1 MRNIFD
7 LCFTILAGLG
17 LFFVGLKMLGSNLK
31 GLAGKQFKR
40 LIEQVSGQPLA
51 AALGGVAAGFITQS
65 GRTTS
70 YLVAG
75 FVQAGLIDVRRA
87 LPLVCWSNFGCTLIV
102 FAAVLPLR
110 DVILLLVGLTGLGL
124 AFNYPPRWQAVN
136 GALFG
141 VAILLYGLNLVS
153 ASAGGF
159 TQYAWFKAALS
170 TIEFS
175 YFLGFLV
182 GMVLTF
188 LAQSHMAIILITLA
202 MTKAG
207 FFDFE
212 QAVMIIY
219 GTHAGSSLI
228 TYALA
233 ANIRGTARQL
243 VMAQVFYN
251 LLGVMVFGGLFYVEF
266 FTDANGLQMLAAHFS
281 AQPDRQ
287 AAAVALLFNLVT
299 PLLCTLWT
307 GPIGRCLAR
316 HWQPSERETL
326 SRPRFLQEHAL
337 EEPETAQVLVEKEQL
352 RLLEWLPGYLEVA
365 REGGLATKVARRQVH
380 HEAFHEVAEQTRHYL
395 AELLHQRLEV
405 EATEHV
411 INLQNRQEHLETL
424 ETVAWDMLQL
434 LRGQHERPNDAVLA
448 LGLRLLE
455 GFDTQLL
462 TLAAALEQDD
472 PEDLELLRAMTAEHG
487 DAMQNLRRN
496 YFASGEGLTP
506 ADRPR
511 LLQFTNLFE
520 RGAWTVRRYADAV
533 AASNAR
539 RAESQGG

>member
-1 MRNIFD
+1 MRN
-7 LCFTILAGLG
+7 LLELSFTILAGLG

-40 LIEQVSGQPLA
+40 LIEQVSGRPLA

-102 FAAVLPLR
+102 FAAVLPMK
-110 DVILLLVGLTGLGL
+110 DAILLLVGLAGLGL

-141 VAILLYGLNLVS
+141 VALLLFGLNLVS
-153 ASAGGF
+153 VSAGGF

-170 TIEFS
+170 TIQFS
-175 YFLGFLV
+175 FFLGFLV
-182 GMVLTF
+182 GMLLTF

-207 FFDFE
+207 FFNFQ

-233 ANIRGTARQL
+233 ANIRGTARQV

-251 LLGVMVFGGLFYVEF
+251 LAGVTLFGGLFYLEF
-266 FTDANGLQMLAAHFS
+266 FTDADGLHMLAERFS
-281 AQPDRQ
+281 AQPEQQ

-299 PLLCTLWT
+299 PLLCTLAA
-307 GPIGRCLAR
+307 GPSGRFLAR

-326 SRPRFLQEHAL
+326 GRPQFLQEHAL
-337 EEPETAQVLVEKEQL
+337 EEPETAQVLVEREQL

-365 REGGLATKVARRQVH
+365 RAGGVATEVARRQVH
-380 HEAFHEVAEQTRHYL
+380 HEAFHEVAEQTRRYL
-395 AELLHQRLEV
+395 ADLLHQRLTV

-411 INLQNRQEHLETL
+411 LNLQNRQEHLETL

-434 LRGQHERPNDAVLA
+434 LRGQHARPEDAVLA

-462 TLAAALEQDD
+462 TLVAALAQDD
-472 PEDLELLRAMTAEHG
+472 PEELTLLRAMTAEHG
-487 DAMQNLRRN
+487 DAMQNLRRG
-496 YFASGEGLTP
+496 YFTSGEGLTP

-520 RGAWTVRRYADAV
+520 RGAWTMRRYAEAV
-533 AASNAR
+533 AAANAR
-539 RAESQGG
+539 RAENKSG

>member
-1 MRNIFD
+1 MHTLFD

-40 LIEQVSGQPLA
+40 LIERVSGRPLA

-102 FAAVLPLR
+102 FAAVLPVHE
-110 DVILLLVGLTGLGL
+110 VILLLVGLAGLGL
-124 AFNYPPRWQAVN
+124 AFNYPPRWQAAN

-141 VAILLYGLNLVS
+141 VALLLFGLSLVTQ
-153 ASAGGF
+153 AAGGF
-159 TQYAWFKAALS
+159 TQYGWFKTALS
-170 TIEFS
+170 TIHFS

-182 GMVLTF
+182 GMLLTF
-188 LAQSHMAIILITLA
+188 LAQSHMAIILIALA

-207 FFDFE
+207 FFDFG

-228 TYALA
+228 TYAMA

-251 LLGVMVFGGLFYVEF
+251 LIGVVLFVGLFYAEF
-266 FTDANGLQMLAAHFS
+266 FTDIDALHLFIQRFTD
-281 AQPDRQ
+281 QPERQ
-287 AAAVALLFNLVT
+287 AAIVALLFNLVT
-299 PLLCTLWT
+299 PMLCM
-307 GPIGRCLAR
+307 LAIEPCQRFLER
-316 HWQPSERETL
+316 HWRPSERETL
-326 SRPRFLQEHAL
+326 ARPRFLQEHAL
-337 EEPETAQVLVEKEQL
+337 EEPETALLLVEKEQL
-352 RLLEWLPGYLEVA
+352 RMLDWLPGHLEAARAGGYAAAVA
-365 REGGLATKVARRQVH
+365 KRQVY
-380 HEAFHEVAEQTRHYL
+380 HEAFHEVAEQTRRYL
-395 AELLHQRLEV
+395 TDLLHQALS
-405 EATEHV
+405 ADTTEQLL
-411 INLQNRQEHLETL
+411 NLQNRQEHLDTL
-424 ETVAWDMLQL
+424 ESLAWDMLQS
-434 LRGQHERPNDAVLA
+434 LRNQHEHPDDAVLA

-462 TLAAALEQDD
+462 TLSAALSGNDAE
-472 PEDLELLRAMTAEHG
+472 ELELLGTMTAEHG
-487 DAMQNLRRN
+487 DVMENLRRG
-496 YFASGEGLTP
+496 YFASGERLAAT
-506 ADRPR
+506 DRPR

-520 RGAWTVRRYADAV
+520 RATWTVRRYVQLV
-533 AASNAR
+533 AAAQERSAQEP
-539 RAESQGG
+539 AG